1 MGKAKNVISLEN
13 NSAKKKVL
21 ENLYEA
27 SHEMI
32 KTAKQDLKDS
42 QRRIKEV
49 DKQIATMNSE
59 ESKRSHRVRFEDQ
72 IALKVSSPRAGK
84 QKGMKGRDKQSKEK
98 EILKGQIKAI

>member
-32 KTAKQDLKDS
+32 KTAKHDLKDS
-42 QRRIKEV
+42 QRRMKEA
-49 DKQIATMNSE
+49 DKQMATMNSE
-59 ESKRSHRVRFEDQ
+59 ESKRSQRVRFEDQ
-72 IALKVSSPRAGK
+72 IALKASSRKTGGR
-84 QKGMKGRDKQSKEK
+84 KGMKGKDK
-98 EILKGQIKAI
+98 